1 MTLADAV
8 VLEATW
14 RGDACPRSVRI
25 VCLAVLAACA
35 SGQTRTRRGS
45 EGLHELE
52 PPVATFRWSL
62 APLSCEAER
71 RSTVDTCQ
79 TRDAHRDEHVVAV
92 YAPLT
97 DADDKIAVIRYD
109 GQRVGGPL
117 RWQRTIE
124 IGSAPHSAVVTIVR
138 DAVIVAAI
146 SKGSAR
152 VVALDGVTGRA
163 LGKAIIVEHGAS
175 AVQLEGI
182 HDFAR
187 IHVRTTRGGTVAVMH
202 PRNGRVLVKRD
213 VEQRAIFEP
222 ATAELPPVRESELD
236 GITVAWEERRLV
248 MRRGT
253 AWMRYLR
260 AATSSDELPRYRT
273 TLQRAGERVIVTVH
287 DTEDSKV
294 EAIALDYASGDELWR
309 AAVSNTANVGIS
321 NMSVRTEVEGDQLL
335 VRGEGALER
344 FVCSIGLAD
353 GIERACTDQTLPDL
367 AGEQVFD
374 FGDDAIVTP

>member
-1 MTLADAV
+1 M
-8 VLEATW
+8 
-14 RGDACPRSVRI
+14 RI

-35 SGQTRTRRGS
+35 GSTTRTRRGS
-45 EGLHELE
+45 EGLHQLE

-79 TRDAHRDEHVVAV
+79 ARDAVADEHLVAV

-109 GQRVGGPL
+109 GQHVGGPL
-117 RWQRTIE
+117 RWQRMID
-124 IGSAPHSAVVTIVR
+124 IGREPHSAVVTIVR

-146 SKGSAR
+146 SNGSAR
-152 VVALDGVTGRA
+152 VVAIDNVTGRS
-163 LGKAIIVEHGAS
+163 LGKAIVVERGAS

-202 PRNGRVLVKRD
+202 PRNGRVLAKRE
-213 VEQRAIFEP
+213 VEERAIFEP
-222 ATAELPPVRESELD
+222 TTELTPVNESELD
-236 GITVAWEERRLV
+236 GVTVAWEQQRLV

-260 AATSSDELPRYRT
+260 AATTANEMPRYRT
-273 TLQRAGERVIVTVH
+273 TLQRAGERMLVTVH
-287 DTEDSKV
+287 DIEDDKV
-294 EAIALDYASGDELWR
+294 EVVAFDYDGGDELWR
-309 AAVSNTANVGIS
+309 SMITNRAS
-321 NMSVRTEVEGDQLL
+321 MSVRTEVEGDQLL
-335 VRGEGALER
+335 VRGEGDLER

-353 GIERACTDQTLPDL
+353 GIERACVDRTLPGIATEGVID
-367 AGEQVFD
+367 FD
-374 FGDDAIVTP
+374 ADAIVTP